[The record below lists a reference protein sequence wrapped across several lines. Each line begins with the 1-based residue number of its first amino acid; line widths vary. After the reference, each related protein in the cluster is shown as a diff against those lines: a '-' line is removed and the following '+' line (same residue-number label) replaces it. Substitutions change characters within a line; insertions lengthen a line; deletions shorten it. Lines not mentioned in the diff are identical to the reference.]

1 MSAKPKS
8 SLLVVLIIASLTGSL
23 LTPGASN
30 ASVSYVEGNDSAAA
44 MFNPLKV
51 TNFSMQMSDEDFDS
65 LRFPNVRWNNEG
77 PWRETRM
84 SFTMEGKVYG
94 PYTVGVHLKGAW
106 GSWHDVDGRNNE
118 GFYVGG
124 KAAFKIKMDEFVK
137 GQTLFGVSRITLNN
151 MMQDRSSLRETI
163 SYRLYR
169 NLGIPSPRTGY
180 ANVSLNGINYGLHLN
195 IETLNKQMLK
205 RWGHSSTHLY
215 KGAVPWFPDL
225 WRGSESMFAVESGDE
240 DDRSDLT
247 DFMAINE
254 LSGKAWFDAISSR
267 MDIELLTVSWASEIY
282 SGHWDGYVRNLNNY
296 FVNFDDQG
304 KVMLL
309 PWGVD
314 QTWGGSLGYTV
325 SKAVM
330 PNKCWEY
337 APCLEIY
344 RQALAKVSRVARELD
359 LPTTAT
365 TIATGIRPALES
377 DPFVYDLGSVTAS
390 QNTLVSSLRNQ
401 QSVLSSLVRPFD
413 TTLASFKVNDAFYN
427 PAQTALLPAGT
438 KTVAIQVTASQSS
451 ARVTIQPLGTLKPG
465 FNKAF
470 VVVTSSNGQHVNTST
485 LNLYVYTA
493 VSLSRTASFHK
504 NTSVPTFAGITSMG
518 LMATDLL
525 GANNLVLDIR
535 MAKTKTTSTAKAKT
549 LMGNRVKHLLKSL
562 QSKGIRPQK
571 VTQRIVTS
579 GSVNSLQITA
589 KYQK

>member
-1 MSAKPKS
+1 
-8 SLLVVLIIASLTGSL
+8 
-23 LTPGASN
+23 
-30 ASVSYVEGNDSAAA
+30 

-51 TNFSMQMSDEDFDS
+51 NNFSMQMSDEDFDS
-65 LRFPNVRWNNEG
+65 LRFPNVRWDNEG

-137 GQTLFGVSRITLNN
+137 DQTLFGISRITLNN

-215 KGAVPWFPDL
+215 KGAVPTFPDL
-225 WRGSESMFAVESGDE
+225 WRGNEWLFAVESGDE
-240 DDRSDLT
+240 NDRSDLT

-254 LSGKAWFDAISSR
+254 LSGKSWFDAISAR
-267 MDIELLTVSWASEIY
+267 MDMELLTVGWAAEIY

-296 FVNFDDQG
+296 FVNFDEQG

-314 QTWGGSLGYTV
+314 QTWNGSLNYTE
-325 SKAVM
+325 SRAVM
-330 PNKCWEY
+330 PKKCWEY
-337 APCLEIY
+337 SPCLEIY
-344 RQALAKVSRVARELD
+344 RQALAKVSRVARNLD
-359 LPTTAT
+359 LPTMT
-365 TIATGIRPALES
+365 TTVAAAIRPAIES
-377 DPFVYDLGSVTAS
+377 DPFSDGWGVANWKQNELISRLGY
-390 QNTLVSSLRNQ
+390 Q
-401 QSVLSSLVRPFD
+401 QSVLTSIVRPFD
-413 TTLASFKVNDAFYN
+413 TTLASYRVNDIFYS
-427 PAQTALLPAGT
+427 PGESVFLPPGT
-438 KTVAIQVTASQSS
+438 KSVRIQATPSQSA
-451 ARVTIQPLGTLKPG
+451 ARVDIQPLDQLQSGP
-465 FNKAF
+465 NKAF

-493 VSLSRTASFHK
+493 VSLSRAASFHK

-518 LMATDLL
+518 LLGTDLL
-525 GANNLVLDIR
+525 GVNNLVLDIR

-562 QSKGIRPQK
+562 QSKGIKPQK

-579 GSVNSLQITA
+579 GSVNSLQVIA